1 MRAAGWPRRPLCPAP
16 AQEGEVSDDRQDS
29 RACPTK
35 DLNRKTLDKL
45 LTVGEPEAAVVQ
57 SAIEDFAQDL
67 AQVIRR
73 FLKLKAWRDT
83 ERLAIGG
90 GFRASR
96 VGELVIG
103 RADVILKSEISVRAL
118 SRADVDR

>member
-1 MRAAGWPRRPLCPAP
+1 
-16 AQEGEVSDDRQDS
+16 
-29 RACPTK
+29 
-35 DLNRKTLDKL
+35 
-45 LTVGEPEAAVVQ
+45 VQ

-103 RADVILKSEISVRAL
+103 RAGVILKSAEVAIDLAPTRM
-118 SRADVDR
+118 RPG